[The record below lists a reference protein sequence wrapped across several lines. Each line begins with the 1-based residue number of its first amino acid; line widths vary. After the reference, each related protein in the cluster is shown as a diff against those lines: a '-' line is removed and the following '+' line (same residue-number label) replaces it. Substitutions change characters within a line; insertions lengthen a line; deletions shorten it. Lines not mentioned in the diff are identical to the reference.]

1 MIREYKLTDENLIYD
16 LLCELENTVIDKEG
30 FNIAFMKQFYDDSYR
45 CLLYEE
51 NEEIIGIVNM
61 RIEHQLHHGGRV
73 AEIMELYVKEKCRLK
88 GIGKKLLEEAVRIA
102 KNEGCKRIELSS
114 SNWRTESHRFYQNN
128 GFIASHINLTMDL

>member
-16 LLCELENTVIDKEG
+16 LLCELENTAIDKEG

-51 NEEIIGIVNM
+51 NDEIIGILNM
-61 RIEHQLHHGGRV
+61 RIEHQLHHGGKV
-73 AEIMELYVKEKCRLK
+73 AEIMELYVKEKYRLN

-102 KNEGCKRIELSS
+102 RDEECKRIELSS
-114 SNWRTESHRFYQNN
+114 SYWRTQSHRFYQNN
-128 GFIASHINLTMDL
+128 GFTASHINLTMDL